1 MKNISRRMLGLL
13 ASACLIFGGAMESRA
28 ASRYY
33 FLQEIPIGGTA
44 GSPSL
49 TIDQDAHR
57 LYITHSTKIEVVDLE
72 SNQPAGIISN
82 TPSVHAFAVA
92 PQLQRGFSSNSRDG
106 AISVIDLQTGKA
118 INKLSTSPG
127 TGPLLSVPSQGEIY
141 AFNTRTP
148 SATVFD
154 AVSGNLVAKIPLSGK
169 PQIAAADWGA
179 SRVYCNLFDKNQVV
193 ALDDKTHKI
202 LATWPLASGK
212 EPAGLAV
219 DLTTHRLFVGCRNKV
234 LVMLDGL
241 TGKILASVSIGGGV
255 DSAAFDPASGLVFCA
270 NSDGTATIAH
280 EDAPDKLSVVQT
292 LTTERNAR
300 IMALDAKTHK
310 IYLATTDFEAQSE
323 PDSGTPQTRP
333 HTLANTLK
341 ILVYGPGPA
350 QP

>member
-1 MKNISRRMLGLL
+1 MPL
-13 ASACLIFGGAMESRA
+13 AECSACWPLPVSFLAEHRQA
-28 ASRYY
+28 APPVDTY

-57 LYITHSTKIEVVDLE
+57 LYVTHSTKIEVVDLD
-72 SNQPAGIISN
+72 SGQASGVISN
-82 TPSVHAFAVA
+82 TPSVHGFAID
-92 PQLQRGFSSNSRDG
+92 PQLHRGYSSNSRDG
-106 AISVIDLQTGKA
+106 AVSVIDLQTGRVTSKM
-118 INKLSTSPG
+118 STRPG
-127 TGPLLSVPSQGEIY
+127 AGPMLFVPGRQDIY

-154 AVSGNLVAKIPLSGK
+154 AKSGKLVANIPLAGK
-169 PQIAAADWGA
+169 PQIAAADPGA
-179 SRVYCNLFDKNQVV
+179 DRVYCNLFAKNQVA
-193 ALDDKTHKI
+193 ALDAKAHKVVGN
-202 LATWPLASGK
+202 WPLASGK
-212 EPAGLAV
+212 EPAGIAV
-219 DLTTHRLFVGCRNKV
+219 DLTTHRVFIGCRNKV

-241 TGKILASVSIGGGV
+241 TGKVVASAAIGAGV

-280 EDAPDKLSVVQT
+280 EDASDKLSVVQT

-300 IMALDAKTHK
+300 IMALDARTHK
-310 IYLATTDFEAQSE
+310 IYLATTDFEAQSDPE
-323 PDSGTPQTRP
+323 PGTPAGRP

-341 ILVYGPGPA
+341 ILVYGPGPE